1 MAIKE
6 AKKVFLQLMDS
17 AGITVNGDRPF
28 DIQVHNENFYARVLD
43 EGSLGLG
50 ESYMD
55 RWWDCQ
61 AVDQFI
67 DKVLRANLEEKIK
80 RNWQIMWNLLKSNI
94 FNLQKVS
101 RAFHVGKQH
110 YDIGNDLYREML
122 DKRMAYTCGYWEN
135 ASNLDD
141 AQTAK
146 LDLVCR
152 KIDLRAKMTVLD
164 LGCGFGSFA
173 KYAAEKYGAIVK
185 GVTVSGRQAELG
197 MKMCNGLPVE
207 IELKDY
213 RNVNGKFDRVIS
225 IGIMEHVGYK
235 NYRTYMEKVNQTL
248 KDDGIAFIHTI
259 GGNYSKTAADPW
271 INKYIFPNGMLPSI
285 AQIGKAME
293 RLFVMEDWHNFG
305 PDYDKT
311 LMAWHD
317 NFKKGWRKLS
327 SKYGDRFYR
336 MFIFYLLGCAGAFRS
351 RSIQLWQIVMTKPGR
366 KQPKCRVPL

>member
-366 KQPKCRVPL
+366 KQPKCRVSL

>member
-1 MAIKE
+1 MVIKE

-366 KQPKCRVPL
+366 KQPKCRVSL

>member
-1 MAIKE
+1 MVIKE

-146 LDLVCR
+146 FDLVCR

>member
-1 MAIKE
+1 MVIKE